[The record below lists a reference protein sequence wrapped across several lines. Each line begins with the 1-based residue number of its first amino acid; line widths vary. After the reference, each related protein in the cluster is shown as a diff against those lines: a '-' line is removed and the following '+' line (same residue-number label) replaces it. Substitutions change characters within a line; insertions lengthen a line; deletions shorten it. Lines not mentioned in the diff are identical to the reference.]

1 MIVAQS
7 LAAVKAGLSPGGAR
21 SPLVP
26 IHRGRALTNLFGTS
40 PDNSVLTNNP
50 FYCGEVF
57 YFAKMQIL
65 PNKPISKIH
74 KTLPANGIRKTLR
87 PFGTQTNPNQLSP
100 TWFAASK
107 FTGERRACRVEDG
120 SNQVSPEIK
129 AIRPN
134 QTKK

>member
-1 MIVAQS
+1 MIDAQS
-7 LAAVKAGLSPGGAR
+7 LAMAVKTGLSSGGAR

-65 PNKPISKIH
+65 PNKPILKIH
-74 KTLPANGIRKTLR
+74 NTLPANEIQKNVRLSAH
-87 PFGTQTNPNQLSP
+87 QTNPNHSLKRWP
-100 TWFAASK
+100 LADGAAIASLD
-107 FTGERRACRVEDG
+107 FCNLTTGHAVHTFK
-120 SNQVSPEIK
+120 PI
-129 AIRPN
+129 
-134 QTKK
+134 